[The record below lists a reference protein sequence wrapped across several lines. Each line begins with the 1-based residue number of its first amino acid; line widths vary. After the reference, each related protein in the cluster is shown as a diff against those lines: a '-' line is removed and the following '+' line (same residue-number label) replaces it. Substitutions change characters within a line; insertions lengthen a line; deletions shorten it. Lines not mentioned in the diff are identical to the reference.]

1 MNCLMLQNYYR
12 VDPIHQDH
20 ADRVLNQ
27 AAKKICKDLFSN
39 IRLQVTN
46 AWLKHQG
53 RQLGG
58 FRDSSD
64 TYLTAEEYQSVMKF
78 RKYVVMSQ
86 ILWMLLWHTNL
97 CICRSHIHYL
107 KISQALTRHFVIYGL
122 LQVFRSDHESIG
134 IKGPSRQRISLEAT
148 DTVESLNA
156 M

>member
-1 MNCLMLQNYYR
+1 MLQCYYR

-86 ILWMLLWHTNL
+86 IL
-97 CICRSHIHYL
+97 
-107 KISQALTRHFVIYGL
+107 
-122 LQVFRSDHESIG
+122 
-134 IKGPSRQRISLEAT
+134 
-148 DTVESLNA
+148 
-156 M
+156 